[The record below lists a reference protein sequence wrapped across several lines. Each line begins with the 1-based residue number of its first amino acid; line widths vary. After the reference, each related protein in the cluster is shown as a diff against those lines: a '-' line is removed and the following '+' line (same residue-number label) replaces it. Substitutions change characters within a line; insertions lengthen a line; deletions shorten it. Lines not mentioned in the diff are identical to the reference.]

1 MPSSYNLSVESA
13 VRQKQHGLE
22 AAFHDQALSLLDGTL
37 SINALMPLPYTSF
50 MKHSDLGDCEEIYL
64 LMHSLDMTI
73 DELPIRAATTKL
85 CAELTVMQCR
95 GT

>member
-1 MPSSYNLSVESA
+1 MYH
-13 VRQKQHGLE
+13 R
-22 AAFHDQALSLLDGTL
+22 FHDETLSLLDGTV
-37 SINALMPLPYTSF
+37 SIKALMPLPYKSF
-50 MKHSDLGDCEEIYL
+50 TKHSHLGDCEELYL

-73 DELPIRAATTKL
+73 DELPIRAATTTL